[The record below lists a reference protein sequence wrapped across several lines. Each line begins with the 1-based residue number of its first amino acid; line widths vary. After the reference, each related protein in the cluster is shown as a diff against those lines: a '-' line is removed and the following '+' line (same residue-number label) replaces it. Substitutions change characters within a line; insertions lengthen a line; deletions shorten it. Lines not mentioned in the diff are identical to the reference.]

1 MSKLPIFQWFA
12 ARGDVLISVN
22 TGADGVDIP
31 YHLRSQEIVDFILGP
46 NPTPKMAADQE
57 GIKASMRFAGKVYA
71 CRFPW
76 DSIIQMSGHD
86 AVIQFRATQSKP
98 RGNGPGEKSGEKK
111 RKEPEKRPNLRIV
124 K

>member
-12 ARGDVLISVN
+12 DRGDVLISVN
-22 TGADGVDIP
+22 TLTEGVDIP
-31 YHLRSQEIVDFILGP
+31 THLKSQEIVDFILGV
-46 NPTPKMAADQE
+46 NPTPKMTAGQE
-57 GIKASMRFAGKVYA
+57 GIKASMRFAGKVYT

-86 AVIQFRATQSKP
+86 AVIQFRSSQPQTQG
-98 RGNGPGEKSGEKK
+98 REPGQNSGAKK
-111 RKEPEKRPNLRIV
+111 RQKPKKRPNLRIV